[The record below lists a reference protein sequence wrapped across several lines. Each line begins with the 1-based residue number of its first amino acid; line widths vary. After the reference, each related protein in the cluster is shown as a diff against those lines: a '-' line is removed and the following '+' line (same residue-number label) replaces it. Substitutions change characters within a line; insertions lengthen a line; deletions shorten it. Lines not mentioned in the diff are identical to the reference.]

1 MTQKLKKQADIKS
14 RDQLTQL
21 IWAAAKMILE
31 DAWQVSSNQTIVY
44 DVRIIDAPVVVLSVS
59 MWFYSY
65 NLYIYSPFIPSS
77 PIFSFSKT
85 VQSAIY
91 LLYTCLV

>member
-31 DAWQVSSNQTIVY
+31 DARQVSSGQTIVY
-44 DVRIIDAPVVVLSVS
+44 DVR
-59 MWFYSY
+59 
-65 NLYIYSPFIPSS
+65 
-77 PIFSFSKT
+77 
-85 VQSAIY
+85 
-91 LLYTCLV
+91 